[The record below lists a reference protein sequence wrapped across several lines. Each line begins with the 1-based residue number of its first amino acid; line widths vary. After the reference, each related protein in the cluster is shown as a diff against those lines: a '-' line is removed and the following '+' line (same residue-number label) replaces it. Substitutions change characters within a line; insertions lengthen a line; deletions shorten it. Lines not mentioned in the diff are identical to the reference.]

1 MKTLS
6 LIAVLAAAS
15 PAPGAAPQPMQ
26 QATVAADTTTS
37 QFEVNGL
44 KVILR
49 RNTATD
55 VVAANLY
62 FLGGSRQLTPQTQGI
77 EALLFAASE
86 RGSRKF
92 PGPRLRQ
99 EIARVGSVINISLN
113 EDWTTYSLHAI

>member
-1 MKTLS
+1 MKVGS
-6 LIAVLAAAS
+6 FVAVLAMFAPFAPAS
-15 PAPGAAPQPMQ
+15 PQAMQ
-26 QATVAADTTTS
+26 QSAAAADTTTT

-99 EIARVGSVINISLN
+99 ELARVGSVINI
-113 EDWTTYSLHAI
+113 

>member
-1 MKTLS
+1 MRALS
-6 LIAVLAAAS
+6 LLAAILL
-15 PAPGAAPQPMQ
+15 AAPVASAPSQVVQ
-26 QATVAADTTTS
+26 QSAIAADTTTS
-37 QFEVNGL
+37 EFDVNGL
-44 KVILR
+44 RVILR

-86 RGSRKF
+86 RGSRRF

-99 EIARVGSVINISLN
+99 ELARVGSLINVSLN
-113 EDWTTYSLHAI
+113 EDWTTY

>member
-1 MKTLS
+1 MTALS
-6 LIAVLAAAS
+6 LLVADTARAQAQPAARNA
-15 PAPGAAPQPMQ
+15 Q
-26 QATVAADTTTS
+26 AADSTTS
-37 QFEVNGL
+37 EFEVNGL
-44 KVILR
+44 RVILR

-62 FLGGSRQLTPQTQGI
+62 LLGGARQLTPQTQGI

-99 EIARVGSVINISLN
+99 ELARVG
-113 EDWTTYSLHAI
+113 

>member
-1 MKTLS
+1 MKRLLMTAL
-6 LIAVLAAAS
+6 LF
-15 PAPGAAPQPMQ
+15 AAPLAVSAA
-26 QATVAADTTTS
+26 QAVDTTTT

-62 FLGGSRQLTPQTQGI
+62 FLGGSRQLTPESQGI

-86 RGSRKF
+86 RGSRNY
-92 PGPRLRQ
+92 PGPKLRQ
-99 EIARVGSVINISLN
+99 ELARVGSEI
-113 EDWTTYSLHAI
+113 